1 LERYWEARL
10 GAPLCTPRSDVDICG
25 HHFDD
30 SFITLFKQ
38 RVCVLTTQSTDGNP
52 KAQARRLWYVN
63 CPSRER
69 KNKQLSSISNSPQL
83 INKDTN
89 ATVAQSHSR
98 IRGNIFKKPRDMS
111 PEISEAISHA
121 VDVVLLTFILVRKE
135 RESQRS
141 PGTEIGNYTQI
152 DPISLG

>member
-1 LERYWEARL
+1 MAVE
-10 GAPLCTPRSDVDICG
+10 
-25 HHFDD
+25 
-30 SFITLFKQ
+30 
-38 RVCVLTTQSTDGNP
+38 
-52 KAQARRLWYVN
+52 
-63 CPSRER
+63 
-69 KNKQLSSISNSPQL
+69 KQLAH
-83 INKDTN
+83 

-98 IRGNIFKKPRDMS
+98 IRGNLFKKPRNMS
-111 PEISEAISHA
+111 LEISEAISHA